1 MNTLIVN
8 VQDNINI
15 EQIINSISMLK
26 GIEKVELNKT
36 KTQLLLEKM
45 EAGEYVSDDEY
56 LGSIPG
62 YMEEL
67 DAALNE
73 PLEECVSIEEV
84 IPGWRDRKKRS
95 VDV

>member
-36 KTQLLLEKM
+36 NPQLLLEKM

-67 DAALNE
+67 DKASKE
-73 PLEECVSIEEV
+73 PWEECVPIEEV

-95 VDV
+95 IDV